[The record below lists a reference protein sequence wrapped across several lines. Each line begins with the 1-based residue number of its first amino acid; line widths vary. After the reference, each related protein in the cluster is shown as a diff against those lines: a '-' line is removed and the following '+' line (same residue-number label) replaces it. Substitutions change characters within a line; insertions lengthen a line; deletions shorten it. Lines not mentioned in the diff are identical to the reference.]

1 MHTCIHTSTPCVL
14 GGAEPGSLALEICTP
29 FGAGSTSVSSTCT
42 WPCSASHC
50 CAACAATAAPS
61 SFCPPGTWPQTM
73 LPWLPTSS
81 LPARLP
87 TSSLPARLPTSS
99 LPACLPTSWLPPDPA
114 ARPELSRAVEVVLQV
129 VLELFS
135 FLLVLLGS
143 ATVTPEIHASNKLH
157 SLAGA
162 GAV

>member
-1 MHTCIHTSTPCVL
+1 M
-14 GGAEPGSLALEICTP
+14 LA
-29 FGAGSTSVSSTCT
+29 
-42 WPCSASHC
+42 
-50 CAACAATAAPS
+50 
-61 SFCPPGTWPQTM
+61 
-73 LPWLPTSS
+73 WLPTSS
-81 LPARLP
+81 LPAW
-87 TSSLPARLPTSS
+87 
-99 LPACLPTSWLPPDPA
+99 LPTSWLPADPA
-114 ARPELSRAVEVVLQV
+114 ARPELSRAVEV